1 VKTFQ
6 PYDKAMEVNDE
17 TRKGG
22 AALIV
27 ACHRAARK
35 SKGHGRRRTGRR
47 NGASF
52 PLQPMFFQRLR
63 RLLEGIC
70 VEGDR
75 VPGAGFFSFR
85 LGLSQVFWPHD
96 GGPVFPHIIW
106 SQLYSPIVAS
116 FAFLGAVVT
125 LKADADR
132 LPTVVPPALQFVQV
146 LARRQSGQSQL
157 VRVIGTTRYLVPPPG
172 ASPADFRLVS
182 SKTLT
187 IWYAFML

>member
-1 VKTFQ
+1 
-6 PYDKAMEVNDE
+6 
-17 TRKGG
+17 
-22 AALIV
+22 
-27 ACHRAARK
+27 
-35 SKGHGRRRTGRR
+35 
-47 NGASF
+47 
-52 PLQPMFFQRLR
+52 
-63 RLLEGIC
+63 
-70 VEGDR
+70 
-75 VPGAGFFSFR
+75 
-85 LGLSQVFWPHD
+85 
-96 GGPVFPHIIW
+96 
-106 SQLYSPIVAS
+106 
-116 FAFLGAVVT
+116 